1 MKINSDSR
9 LLMAASLPAEFNSSV
24 LRDNSIRR
32 RVANAIARYGIDL
45 NTAKFNK
52 ISQSQALKAIKN
64 AAGFNVIFCFSP
76 NHDLYSGSQK
86 DYDVFILGAQKDPD
100 TNRTRI
106 VRIYT
111 HTINRNDSPSIKD
124 IIEYSDPIYLVKG
137 NSVVFDALENKLKL
151 RYEHDSY
158 RDPLLEKDRFTK
170 QLVKKQADTIQENS
184 QAIVDLCISTFS
196 AKLAE
201 AAENTRYLSL
211 SRLAND
217 VAKAIENVLYKYKVS
232 FSIANINISTD
243 SQQFSSYDPNMSY
256 AYYKIN
262 LKALEA
268 DLNAIKI

>member
-1 MKINSDSR
+1 MKINADLR
-9 LLMAASLPAEFNSSV
+9 LLMAASLPAEFNSSI

-52 ISQSQALKAIKN
+52 ISQSQALNAIKN

-76 NHDLYSGSQK
+76 NRDLYSGSQK
-86 DYDVFILGAQKDPD
+86 DYDVFILGAQKDSD

-111 HTINRNDSPSIKD
+111 HTINYNDSPSIKD

-170 QLVKKQADTIQENS
+170 QLVKKQADVIRENS

-201 AAENTRYLSL
+201 AAETTKYLSL
-211 SRLAND
+211 SRLADNI
-217 VAKAIENVLYKYKVS
+217 AKAIENVLYKYDVS
-232 FSIANINISTD
+232 FSIANISTE
-243 SQQFSSYDPNMSY
+243 SQQLNFYDAKTSY

-268 DLNAIKI
+268 DLNAIKP